1 MKIELTYTSDSHRL
15 LLIFA
20 GWGMDP
26 QPFRHLTANGYDI
39 AVAFD
44 HRSAECAD
52 IINLLP
58 RYSEICLLAWSFGVA
73 AAAHFLRN
81 QPELPITAKAAVNGT
96 LFPVDDT
103 KGIPRAIFDGTMNG
117 LNERTLAKFDRRM
130 CGSAE
135 RLSAYNAMHPRR
147 DINELADELKA
158 IDTLPAASQMDD
170 TFDIVYI
177 GTSDHIIPT
186 ANQQNAWSSHP
197 CVKTIDSPHLP
208 DFDHIISSMLTDKGL
223 VAGRFGRSK
232 TSYDDEAI
240 AQRRIA
246 SHLAELTVSA
256 IDGKDPINMLEVGTG
271 TGMLTSALLERITPN
286 ALTLWDLTEIPRHL
300 PGKHVTC
307 DAETKIREIPERS
320 LDLIVSSSAI
330 QWFNSPS
337 SFIHQ
342 CHRTLASGG
351 LLALSTFS
359 PENFHELQPYL
370 PSQPEYY
377 DAATW
382 RRILSRDNW
391 KEINISTGRIEL
403 QFTSSRELI
412 EHLRRTGVNA
422 ITPSAQSLTPL
433 RHILADQVTSLTYS
447 PLYILARR

>member
-1 MKIELTYTSDSHRL
+1 MKIELTHTSKSHRL

-44 HRSAECAD
+44 HRSSECAD
-52 IINLLP
+52 LNKLLP
-58 RYSEICLLAWSFGVA
+58 RYNEICLLAWSFGVA
-73 AAAHFLRN
+73 ATANFIRN
-81 QPELPITAKAAVNGT
+81 HPELPITATAAVNGT

-103 KGIPRAIFDGTMNG
+103 KGIPRAIFNGTLNS

-135 RLSAYNAMHPRR
+135 RLSAYNAVHPRR
-147 DINELADELKA
+147 DINELADELRA
-158 IDTLPAASQMDD
+158 IDSLPTANQMDD
-170 TFDIVYI
+170 AFDIVYI
-177 GTSDHIIPT
+177 GSSDNIIPT
-186 ANQQNAWSSHP
+186 ANQLNAWSSHP
-197 CVKTIDSPHLP
+197 CVKNIDAPHLP
-208 DFDHIISSMLTDKGL
+208 DFSEIIRSMLTDKGL
-223 VAGRFGRSK
+223 VAGRFDRSK

-240 AQRRIA
+240 AQRHIA
-246 SHLAELTVSA
+246 SHLAELTASA
-256 IDGKDPINMLEVGTG
+256 INGKDPVNMLEVGTG
-271 TGMLTSALLERITPN
+271 TGMLTSALLERITPT

-300 PGKHVTC
+300 PGKHVKC
-307 DAETKIREIPERS
+307 DAETKIREIPDRS
-320 LDLIVSSSAI
+320 IDLIASSSAI
-330 QWFNSPS
+330 QWFNSPA

-342 CHRTLASGG
+342 CHRVLVPGG

-359 PENFHELQPYL
+359 PDNFHELRSYL
-370 PSQPEYY
+370 PSQPEYH

-391 KEINISTGRIEL
+391 KGINISTGRIEL
-403 QFTSSRELI
+403 QFTSPRELI
-412 EHLRRTGVNA
+412 DHLRRTGVNA

-433 RHILADQVTSLTYS
+433 RHILAGQVTSLTYS